1 MEVISDNQLLSNI
14 VSLSILAKQLLPSY
28 PEEVIQA
35 EIEGTLRDYD
45 FGNFANLETFDQMI
59 RVLIRC
65 FGIDNNDIEENLK
78 LTTYRIAR
86 LFNKSEEEVKKDILS
101 KEPPKEI
108 NDYNYIIENLRLR
121 IHSKG
126 VLLSKE
132 KLLDYN
138 QKDLY
143 MRKNIN
149 KNKKWLELELQNS

>member
-1 MEVISDNQLLSNI
+1 MEVISDDQLLSNI
-14 VSLSILAKQLLPSY
+14 VSLPILAKQVLPSF

-45 FGNFANLETFDQMI
+45 FGSLENLETFDQMM

-65 FGIDNNDIEENLK
+65 FGIDNNNVEENLK
-78 LTTYRIAR
+78 LTTHRIAR
-86 LFNKSEEEVKKDILS
+86 LFNKSEEEVRKDILS
-101 KEPPKEI
+101 NEPPKEI
-108 NDYNYIIENLRLR
+108 NDYAYIIENMRLR

-126 VLLSKE
+126 VLLYKD
-132 KLLDYN
+132 KLLDYS

-149 KNKKWLELELQNS
+149 KNKKWLELEL

>member
-1 MEVISDNQLLSNI
+1 MEVISDDQLLSNI
-14 VSLSILAKQLLPSY
+14 VSLPILAKQLLPSY

-35 EIEGTLRDYD
+35 EIEGTLRDYE
-45 FGNFANLETFDQMI
+45 FVSFENLEIFDKMM

-65 FGIDNNDIEENLK
+65 FGIDNSDIEENLEI
-78 LTTYRIAR
+78 TIHRIAR
-86 LFNKSEEEVKKDILS
+86 LFNKSEEEVRKDILS

-108 NDYNYIIENLRLR
+108 NDYNYIIENMRLR

-126 VLLSKE
+126 VLVSKD
-132 KLLDYN
+132 KLLDYS

-149 KNKKWLELELQNS
+149 KNKKWLELEM